1 MLKKYLKKIKVVD
14 VENKLQLIKKI
25 NGRDAFGLI
34 NRHKH
39 ILEIKIMSRH
49 GRRAQNTPPF

>member
-1 MLKKYLKKIKVVD
+1 MKEKKNLKKIKVVH

-25 NGRDAFGLI
+25 NSDDAFVLI

-39 ILEIKIMSRH
+39 I
-49 GRRAQNTPPF
+49 